1 MCPPYELFSDGLTI
15 PDRNEKNCDIV
26 TVAAIKLPLLNTGT
40 KKYEISNSENMD
52 FQ

>member
-40 KKYEISNSENMD
+40 KSEK
-52 FQ
+52 